1 MVDGQTSDG
10 YHTFDELYEHRI
22 SLYLLTALL
31 LKQRGVP
38 VWRSCFHHDGSSIQG
53 WFILGVQREPGTQ
66 ITYHLP
72 LTQWDNASFA
82 ETIRRAPEWD
92 KHTSVDVVAR
102 LNALRM
108 SMCASNVPRPD
119 EMAMPFYGPQQCDI
133 CGEPII
139 RASLEVGG
147 RRFSPPLEGERY
159 PNAWKEH
166 SCRSLRFRQEALAIE
181 KSTAPV
187 QESDQGGENASK

>member
-108 SMCASNVPRPD
+108 SM
-119 EMAMPFYGPQQCDI
+119 
-133 CGEPII
+133 
-139 RASLEVGG
+139 
-147 RRFSPPLEGERY
+147 
-159 PNAWKEH
+159 
-166 SCRSLRFRQEALAIE
+166 
-181 KSTAPV
+181 
-187 QESDQGGENASK
+187 